1 MSTVKTAIGTFV
13 WHDHR
18 SGDPEKAQSF
28 YSKLLGWETEV
39 FEAGE
44 IVYPMIKVNGTT
56 HGGFG
61 PSQGGGPS
69 SWLGH
74 IGVDDVDEAVQRAEA
89 AGGSIMGEPMDI
101 PDVGRMAVIQDPQ
114 GAVLSVYAS
123 ASDDWTP
130 SEGVFVWDELH
141 TTDIDGAKRF
151 YAELIGWSARDMD
164 MGGGMTYAIFE
175 SGGTDRAG
183 GMNIPEGRQIPP
195 NWLPYVYTDDVDAT
209 CVKAEEL
216 GAQKMMGPDDVPGV
230 GRIAVLTDPTGA
242 AFGLFKPS
250 ES

>member
-18 SGDPEKAQSF
+18 SADPETARSF
-28 YSKLLGWETEV
+28 YSKLLDWETEI

-61 PSQGGGPS
+61 PSQDGGPS

-74 IGVDDVDEAVQRAEA
+74 IGVEDVDEAVQRAES
-89 AGGSIMGEPMDI
+89 AGGSILGEPMDI
-101 PDVGRMAVIQDPQ
+101 PEVGRMAVIRDPQ

-123 ASDDWTP
+123 ASEDWTP

-141 TTDIDGAKRF
+141 TTDVEGGKQF
-151 YAELIGWSARDMD
+151 YAELIGWTARDREMSEEL
-164 MGGGMTYAIFE
+164 TYTIFE
-175 SGGTDRAG
+175 SDGVQRAG
-183 GMNIPEGRQIPP
+183 GVKLMRGDVP
-195 NWLPYVYTDDVDAT
+195 NWMPYVYADDVDAT
-209 CVKAEEL
+209 CAKAEEL
-216 GAQKMMGPDDVPGV
+216 GAQKLMGPDDVQDI
-230 GRIAVLTDPTGA
+230 GRIAVLIDPTGA

-250 ES
+250 QS